1 MRCIRWSS
9 ISSTWFSRQR
19 HLRYRATRTS
29 RICRRT
35 RISRVPKFNFRP
47 AIPTTDQDNSPAG
60 SRNRDTGDLEQLG
73 YLEPTGE
80 LGYPGF
86 PSLTLDRLVQVQT
99 QIYSPAGPMDRD
111 IRDTEQ
117 LEYRYRPIT
126 PGEEETMRIYVDGI
140 YRPPDLIEKPGEVY
154 R

>member
-1 MRCIRWSS
+1 M
-9 ISSTWFSRQR
+9 
-19 HLRYRATRTS
+19 
-29 RICRRT
+29 
-35 RISRVPKFNFRP
+35 
-47 AIPTTDQDNSPAG
+47 
-60 SRNRDTGDLEQLG
+60 EQLG
-73 YLEPTGE
+73 CLESTGE

-86 PSLTLDRLVQVQT
+86 PSLKMDRLVQVQA

-111 IRDTEQ
+111 IRDAEQ